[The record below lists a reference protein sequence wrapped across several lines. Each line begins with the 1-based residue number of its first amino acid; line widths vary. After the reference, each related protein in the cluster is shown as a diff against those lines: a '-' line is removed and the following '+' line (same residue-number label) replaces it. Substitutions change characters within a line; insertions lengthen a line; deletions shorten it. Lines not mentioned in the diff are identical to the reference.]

1 MEFIDWLKLILA
13 GIIAAIGLAL
23 LAGYILLRRIDAEDD
38 RWP

>member
-1 MEFIDWLKLILA
+1 MEVIDWIKLILA
-13 GIIAAIGLAL
+13 GIISAIGLAL

>member
-13 GIIAAIGLAL
+13 GIVAAVGTVLFV
-23 LAGYILLRRIDAEDD
+23 GYVLLRMIDSEED

>member
-13 GIIAAIGLAL
+13 GIVGFIGLTV
-23 LAGYILLRRIDAEDD
+23 LAAWALLRRIDRDED

>member
-1 MEFIDWLKLILA
+1 MEVIDWLKLILV
-13 GIIAAIGLAL
+13 GIISAIGLAL